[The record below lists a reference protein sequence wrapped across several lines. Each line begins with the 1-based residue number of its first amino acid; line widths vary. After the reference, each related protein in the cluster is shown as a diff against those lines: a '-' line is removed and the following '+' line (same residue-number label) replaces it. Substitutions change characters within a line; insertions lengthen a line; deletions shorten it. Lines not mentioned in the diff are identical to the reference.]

1 MCRLYGYRSERPT
14 RVECGLIRSQ
24 NSLLEQSAK
33 DQRGLA
39 NAHGW
44 GIAYYLGDQLRVRR
58 RVPPASRDRE
68 FRVVAEDIRTHLLV
82 AHVRRATIGDVS
94 LANVHPFTVGRW
106 AFAHNGTVPG
116 FERLGPR
123 LAAETLPGLLRK
135 RRGTT
140 DSELTFL
147 WILSAIVRKCPDAL
161 KQGVPAE
168 VLARCLGDAID
179 RILHIRREMRVR
191 EKPFLNFLLTDGRG
205 LAASR
210 VGSSL
215 HVLERQVLGACELCR
230 ECHCERCRECRHR
243 HETPVAC
250 RAVAVASEPLTG
262 ESWRAV
268 PEGCIVV
275 VNEAC
280 RLELLSCIRAELPG

>member
-24 NSLLEQSAK
+24 NSLLEQSAQ
-33 DQRGLA
+33 DRRGLA

-44 GIAYYLGDQLRVRR
+44 GIAYYLGNQLRVRR

-82 AHVRRATIGDVS
+82 AHVRRATLGDVS

-106 AFAHNGTVPG
+106 AFAHNGTVPA

-147 WILSAIVRKCPDAL
+147 WILSAIMGKYPDAL
-161 KQGVPAE
+161 KDGIPAE
-168 VLARCLGDAID
+168 VLARCLGDAIE
-179 RILHIRREMRVR
+179 RILHLCREMRVR
-191 EKPFLNFLLTDGRG
+191 EKPLLNFLLTDGRG
-205 LAASR
+205 LAVSR
-210 VGSSL
+210 LGSSL
-215 HVLERQVLGACELCR
+215 YVLQRQVLGACELCR
-230 ECHCERCRECRHR
+230 ECHCERCRNCRHG
-243 HETPVAC
+243 HESPVVC

-262 ESWRAV
+262 EKWWEV
-268 PEGCIVV
+268 PEGCIVA

-280 RLELLSCIRAELPG
+280 GLKLLSCERAELHG